1 MVRRK
6 LVLSF
11 PENIVTSPITYKL
24 VKEFNLEFNILRAE
38 ITPDMEGK
46 MLIELRGDKVLID
59 DAIKY
64 LTDTGISVQEAAKDI
79 IISKNKCIDCGVCTS
94 ICITQALT
102 LDDSSN
108 FKLKFNKD
116 KCILCELCLDC
127 CPVSAIKVHI

>member
-64 LTDTGISVQEAAKDI
+64 LTDTGVSVQEAAKDI

-102 LDDSSN
+102 LDSSS

>member
-46 MLIELRGDKVLID
+46 MLIELRGDKALID
-59 DAIKY
+59 DAVKY

-102 LDDSSN
+102 LDSDS

>member
-1 MVRRK
+1 MIKRK

-11 PENIVTSPITYKL
+11 PENIVTKPITYKL

-38 ITPDMEGK
+38 ITPNMEGK
-46 MLIELRGDKVLID
+46 MLIEIRGDKAQID
-59 DAIKY
+59 QAIEY
-64 LTDTGISVQEAAKDI
+64 LTDTGVSVQEAAKDI
-79 IISKNKCIDCGVCTS
+79 IIDMNQCVDCGICTS

-102 LDDSSN
+102 LDSKS

-116 KCILCELCLDC
+116 KCILCELCRDC

>member
-1 MVRRK
+1 MIRRK

-59 DAIKY
+59 DAVKY

-102 LDDSSN
+102 LDSDS

>member
-1 MVRRK
+1 MIKRK

-11 PENIVTSPITYKL
+11 PEKIVTKPITYKL

-46 MLIELRGDKVLID
+46 MLIELRGDKNQID
-59 DAIKY
+59 QAIKY
-64 LTDTGISVQEAAKDI
+64 LSRTGVPVQEAEKDI
-79 IISKNKCIDCGVCTS
+79 IIDRNQCVDCGVCTS
-94 ICITQALT
+94 ICITQALS
-102 LDDSSN
+102 LDTKNS
-108 FKLKFNKD
+108 KLKFNKD

>member
-1 MVRRK
+1 MIKRK

-11 PENIVTSPITYKL
+11 PENIVTKPITYKL

-38 ITPDMEGK
+38 ITPNMEGK
-46 MLIELRGDKVLID
+46 MLIELRGDKAQID
-59 DAIKY
+59 QAIEY
-64 LTDTGISVQEAAKDI
+64 LTDTGVSVQEAAKDI
-79 IISKNKCIDCGVCTS
+79 IIDRNQCVDCGVCTS

-102 LDDSSN
+102 LDHKS
-108 FKLKFNKD
+108 FKLKFDKD

>member
-46 MLIELRGDKVLID
+46 MLIELRGDKALID

-64 LTDTGISVQEAAKDI
+64 LTDTGVSVQEAAKDI
-79 IISKNKCIDCGVCTS
+79 IISKNKCIDCGICTS

-102 LDDSSN
+102 LDSSS

>member
-1 MVRRK
+1 MIRRK

-46 MLIELRGDKVLID
+46 MLIELRGDKALID
-59 DAIKY
+59 DAVKY

-79 IISKNKCIDCGVCTS
+79 IISKDRCIDCGVCTS

-102 LDDSSN
+102 LDSN
-108 FKLKFNKD
+108 SHKLKFNKD